1 MKAYLTKNN
10 ILVTLYTL
18 EAFIKAV
25 FNIPFY
31 GPKHL
36 RRPYYGDIAR
46 FLEHLICCATVS
58 RNTRKKARFKGDK
71 DWTYSVPLPAE
82 TLGKPELPRVFKQ
95 PKDLPHTRALEL
107 IEEAGLVKII
117 DYTHSG
123 RKCREFAVSK
133 RFLHSLFTGDRAK
146 YLSRTDRISHLTNI
160 FNKRKTYSFDELIGQ
175 AISRGCQAV
184 KHQWSKR
191 DIPNEPFRN
200 LLKAVWGNVEP
211 LHINLDA
218 LRQYVDTHHST
229 KNTMFYRSFLSHLA
243 EVGVDLISDTPP
255 VVAYRQSYKAAKIG
269 GRSFEVGTGFQSLPS
284 GMKWACLAKGY
295 NYDIKGC
302 QLEILRRELQSI
314 GVSGRNLQLL
324 DTEVICKKLGVKEAL
339 VKQFRYASVF
349 NAGHVSLSFKSATVR
364 LLRKAFG
371 PSKAKH
377 ILLRWRE
384 HLEPLKADL
393 ARLLDVYEATARTN
407 RYGKCVTNAV
417 GQTFNCTYKCVTT
430 GTRRRRD
437 VMRRKLLAHMLQ
449 GLESRAVYDFVREH
463 PGLVC
468 ALEHDGFV
476 SYTKIDQGNWQHPF
490 LTIVLKNK
498 AIHQ

>member
-18 EAFIKAV
+18 EV
-25 FNIPFY
+25 FKSALFGIPFK

-46 FLEHLICCATVS
+46 FLEHLICCSTVS

-117 DYTHSG
+117 KHIPES
-123 RKCREFAVSK
+123 KCREFAVSK
-133 RFLHSLFTGDRAK
+133 KFLHNLFTRDRAK
-146 YLSRTDRISHLTNI
+146 YLRRTDRISHLTNI

-175 AISRGCQAV
+175 AISRGCTV

-200 LLKAVWGNVEP
+200 LLKAVWGNIEP

-229 KNTMFYRSFLSHLA
+229 KNVMFYRSFLSHLA
-243 EVGVDLISDTPP
+243 EVGVDLISDTPL
-255 VVAYRQSYKAAKIG
+255 VVAYRQSYKSAKIG

-284 GMKWACLAKGY
+284 AMKWACLAKGY

-302 QLEILRRELQSI
+302 QLEILRCELQSI
-314 GVSGRNLQLL
+314 GVSDSNLQLL
-324 DTEVICKKLGVKEAL
+324 DTEVICKVLKVEEAL

-349 NAGHVSLSFKSATVR
+349 NSGYVSFSCKSATVR

-371 PSKAKH
+371 PSKAKR

-384 HLEPLKADL
+384 HLEPLKHDL
-393 ARLLDVYEATARTN
+393 ARLLDHYEATARTN

-417 GQTFNCTYKCVTT
+417 GQTFNCTYKCVAT
-430 GTRRRRD
+430 GKSWRSD

-468 ALEHDGFV
+468 ALEHDGFI
-476 SYTKIDQGNWQHPF
+476 SYTKIDQGDWQHPF

>member
-1 MKAYLTKNN
+1 MKAYLTRNN

-58 RNTRKKARFKGDK
+58 RNTRKKARSKGDK

-133 RFLHSLFTGDRAK
+133 RFLHSLFTKDRAK
-146 YLSRTDRISHLTNI
+146 YLRRTDRLSYLTNI

-175 AISRGCQAV
+175 AISRGCQTV

-200 LLKAVWGNVEP
+200 LLKAVWSNLEP

-243 EVGVDLISDTPP
+243 EVGVELISDTPL
-255 VVAYRQSYKAAKIG
+255 VVAYRQSYKSAKIG

-284 GMKWACLAKGY
+284 AMKWACLAQGY

-302 QLEILRRELQSI
+302 QLELLRRELQSI
-314 GVSGRNLQLL
+314 GVSDSNLQLL
-324 DTEVICKKLGVKEAL
+324 DTEVICKVLKVEEAL

-349 NAGHVSLSFKSATVR
+349 NSGYVSLSFKSATVR
-364 LLRKAFG
+364 LLRKAFVQ
-371 PSKAKH
+371 SKAKR

-393 ARLLDVYEATARTN
+393 ARLLDHYEATARTN

-417 GQTFNCTYKCVTT
+417 GQTFNCTYKCVAT

-437 VMRRKLLAHMLQ
+437 VMRRKLLSHMLQ
-449 GLESRAVYDFVREH
+449 GLESRAVYEFVSTH
-463 PGLVC
+463 PGQVC

-476 SYTKIDQGNWQHPF
+476 SYTKIDRRDWQHPF

-498 AIHQ
+498 SIHQ